1 MTRKILYLAALL
13 ITSIA
18 TNVPAQVTINKPI
31 RVPGSTSSARF
42 SPEKPK
48 MNAENYLGYFKPLSV
63 MMFGNSVQFSG
74 SKNILDSSLL
84 VSFKPPAAGK
94 YSLDLS
100 VRKSGATT
108 FTVFP
113 LNGKNSITQSF
124 PQINEEV
131 MRLTFVVN
139 FAETSRQ
146 VIYIFADQ
154 AWDFFDCEISQIK

>member
-31 RVPGSTSSARF
+31 RVPGSTSSAKF
-42 SPEKPK
+42 SPEK
-48 MNAENYLGYFKPLSV
+48 V
-63 MMFGNSVQFSG
+63 MVSGDSVQFSG
-74 SKNILDSSLL
+74 SKYITDSTLL

-124 PQINEEV
+124 PQISEEK
-131 MRLTFVVN
+131 MHLTFVIN

-146 VIYIFADQ
+146 LIYIFADQ
-154 AWDFFDCEISQIK
+154 GWEFFDCEISQIK